1 MYPARSNPCEI
12 KRPMIPDTAA
22 RCEYFAESFRKAA
35 SEARALSA
43 AHAEIAKKGVPHS
56 FLRCDA
62 SLPNREPVVPSRG
75 DIRETPGYR
84 RPGQA

>member
-1 MYPARSNPCEI
+1 MYPARPNPCEI
-12 KRPMIPDTAA
+12 RRPMVPDTAA
-22 RCEYFAESFRKAA
+22 HCEYFAESFRKAA

-62 SLPNREPVVPSRG
+62 SLPDREPVVPSRG